1 MSACAADLAH
11 VNAGLGD
18 AVIEEA
24 SLGVTEGA
32 GRRAGRATGEEDL
45 IGGALRLGVGEGGF
59 DFSDFSGWL
68 AGELLHALATSL
80 QVTDKAG
87 GACAASLAHAH
98 TGLIGAGLQRS
109 RLGVQHRTVLRA
121 HRAALLE
128 DLVQLTGGRVWVGGR
143 GDRSA
148 GLSLHTLAVSL
159 VVTDHSRQAL
169 AADLAVEDTGPVETG
184 LQLPGKDI
192 QYRTVFRAGGAA
204 GGELF
209 TLGTLFRIGQNGQD
223 GRGGGDESRCK
234 NEGDKELH
242 FLEMVFLVFLMSL
255 FSSAGD
261 VCK

>member
-1 MSACAADLAH
+1 MGACAADLAH

-24 SLGVTEGA
+24 RLGVAQGTG
-32 GRRAGRATGEEDL
+32 GRAGRSTGEEDL
-45 IGGALRLGVGEGGF
+45 IGGALWLGIGKRF
-59 DFSDFSGWL
+59 DFSDFSGRL
-68 AGELLHALATSL
+68 AGKLLHALPSSL
-80 QVTDKAG
+80 QVTNETR
-87 GACAASLAHAH
+87 GACAASFAHAH

-159 VVTDHSRQAL
+159 VVTDRSREAL
-169 AADLAVEDTGPVETG
+169 AADLAVEDTRAVETG
-184 LQLPGKDI
+184 LQLAGEDI
-192 QYRTVFRAGGAA
+192 QHRTVFRAGSST

-209 TLGTLFRIGQNGQD
+209 TLGTLFGIGQNGQD
-223 GRGGGDESRCK
+223 GRGGGDKSRKSESD
-234 NEGDKELH
+234 EELH
-242 FLEMVFLVFLMSL
+242 FLKGFWF
-255 FSSAGD
+255 F
-261 VCK
+261 C